1 MNDDDIDLDE
11 RLYERQ
17 LEPDDDYD
25 ADEAA
30 DDPCADDGYGD
41 L

>member
-1 MNDDDIDLDE
+1 MKADDE

-17 LEPDDDYD
+17 LEPITTDD

-30 DDPCADDGYGD
+30 DEADGFDD
-41 L
+41 SDEVDQ